1 MISDFSTKSPP
12 KRVAFVAGLLCCLT
26 LSVFAVFLE
35 NSLWNGKIKT
45 ARQVSESIARQV
57 NHHLAQNLS
66 ATYALAALVREGKGT
81 IRDFETIATELIH
94 VNPGVAALQLAPGGV
109 VRQCVPLS
117 GNEGAIGLNLLT
129 DEPRNREARL
139 ALETGKLTLA
149 GPFHLIQG
157 GTAVIGRLPVFLD
170 EPQPQTFWGFTIA
183 LIDLAEFLEIA
194 HLGDLEAEGYRWE
207 LWHPDAD
214 DRQRNVFATSQEPL
228 TATPVTSVI
237 DVPNGRWMLG
247 IAPANGWFSVAR
259 LIAETAG
266 ILALSI
272 LLGWILRRHLEQ
284 QRQIDN
290 NAGLFQAVMDASPI
304 PFAITERDAIRHL
317 NPAFVSLLGYTL
329 SDIPTQEDWFPRAY
343 PNPAYREQV
352 AREWQRRLEQAE
364 HAGKPFE
371 PMEVR
376 VHGRDG
382 SVRTMLASA
391 QPLGAAFAERML
403 ISMADITQ
411 VRASAERLRILLD
424 SASDGVHILDA
435 DGNVVDCSQSFARML
450 GYSLDEARRL
460 NVADWDV
467 QIPHEQLPAELRR
480 LIREPSTFETLH
492 RRKDGST
499 FAVEINST
507 RVVLDGQ
514 SYLYASS
521 RDVSERRFYETAL
534 RDSEARFRSIFERA
548 NAGIVFGDPMGNLIV
563 CNASFRALMGYSEDE
578 LKGMNFAEFTD
589 PEDLKREQVFFDD
602 ILAGTCSDY
611 RMEKR
616 YRVSDGGMVW
626 VDLAVTALRD
636 DQGEVTNVV
645 GLVVDITERKLAAA
659 NLEASER
666 RYRAL
671 IEASAQIVWS
681 CDPDGVATG
690 DSPSWQAYTG
700 QTFAQWSGYGYA
712 EAIHPEDRPA
722 VMERWRDAL
731 AKGETCTNEYRL
743 QHVSG
748 EWRWNLARGVPIK
761 DDTGTVLSWV
771 GINSDIHD
779 RRMVEEE
786 LRVSQQRYDLAV
798 RGSND
803 GLWDWNIQTNTLYLA
818 PRFMELM
825 GYQDNEFEATADWW
839 WPRIHPEDK
848 DAVWAAVEAHLRN
861 EAPFEEEYRLRHK
874 SSEYFWVK
882 ARGAAIFD
890 AEGQPLRMAGSIRD
904 ITQQKEAERRLQEAM
919 NRLRLATRVAAIG
932 VWVWD
937 LADNTLTWDQ
947 RMYEIYQV
955 PEDLQ
960 ATGLSY
966 DDWRSRCHPADLGRA
981 EEELEAAMRGER
993 PFDSQFRILLPDGS
1007 MRHIHSAA
1015 IVEKDDFGKPL
1026 RFVGFNRDLT
1036 DQKAAETALL
1046 AAKQEAETAASQAA
1060 AANRAK
1066 SEFLAN
1072 MSHEIRTPMNAV
1084 MGLAQLLLDTE
1095 LSTRQRDYL
1104 TKLYKAAH
1112 SLLGILN
1119 DILDYSKIEA
1129 GKLDLE
1135 VVDVEMAELLE
1146 SAANLFSLAVE
1157 DKGLE
1162 LIVEIDPDIPPML
1175 LGDPLRLRQIM
1186 NNLLGNAVKF
1196 TQKGHITL
1204 SMRLVERQGDE
1215 VTLKVSVQ
1223 DTGIGMTS
1231 EQVGRLFRA
1240 FEQADASTTRRF
1252 GGTGLGLTI
1261 TKHLVDMMSGEI
1273 SVESQPGQGST
1284 FSFQLRLQVSPTA
1297 IPTPKQAKKDAAAH
1311 PPGTRN
1317 LIADDQKSARDVR
1330 NMRSRT
1336 HRIRGAEILLVED
1349 NPTNQ
1354 LVACDL
1360 LEKMGL
1366 RVTLA
1371 NHGRE
1376 AVEQAAARRF
1386 DAILMDLQMP
1396 EMDGLEATR
1405 RIRALPQ
1412 GPDVPIIAMT
1422 AAAMTADREASQS
1435 AGMNDFLAKPIDIA
1449 ELTTALLRWISP
1461 LRGEEASVLMI
1472 APIAPTAS
1480 PDGMGIPFEIAGLD
1494 LDDARRHM
1502 GGDWNLLR
1510 RALDGFARDFAESAA
1525 DLDDHLAQGRWAEAR
1540 RLVHTL
1546 TGIAKTIG
1554 ATALHEASQPLEV
1567 ALAAEKSRSTTAFK
1581 TALAD
1586 TLSAIATLP
1595 PLARVAPVSYDQV
1608 PDDQASYDQAPY
1620 DQERTTTLLQELQM
1634 HLKRSEFVR
1643 PEWLDEIEQGLVAPP
1658 AQSAFRKLKTKI
1670 EAFDYPAANQSLATL
1685 ASLLDIALDG

>member
-1 MISDFSTKSPP
+1 MDKMIPDSSTKTSPN
-12 KRVAFVAGLLCCLT
+12 RVAFVAGLLFLLV
-26 LSVFAVFLE
+26 LSVFAVLLE
-35 NSLWNGKIKT
+35 NSFWHGKVE
-45 ARQVSESIARQV
+45 A
-57 NHHLAQNLS
+57 
-66 ATYALAALVREGKGT
+66 VREVPGWLSVLRLTVG
-81 IRDFETIATELIH
+81 ATVILI
-94 VNPGVAALQLAPGGV
+94 
-109 VRQCVPLS
+109 
-117 GNEGAIGLNLLT
+117 
-129 DEPRNREARL
+129 
-139 ALETGKLTLA
+139 
-149 GPFHLIQG
+149 
-157 GTAVIGRLPVFLD
+157 
-170 EPQPQTFWGFTIA
+170 
-183 LIDLAEFLEIA
+183 
-194 HLGDLEAEGYRWE
+194 
-207 LWHPDAD
+207 
-214 DRQRNVFATSQEPL
+214 
-228 TATPVTSVI
+228 
-237 DVPNGRWMLG
+237 
-247 IAPANGWFSVAR
+247 
-259 LIAETAG
+259 
-266 ILALSI
+266 LSI
-272 LLGWILRRHLEQ
+272 LLGWIVRRYLEQ

-364 HAGKPFE
+364 RAGTPFE

-391 QPLGAAFAERML
+391 QPLGVAFAERML

-411 VRASAERLRILLD
+411 VRATAERLRILLD

-450 GYSLDEARRL
+450 GYSIDEARCL

-467 QIPHEQLPAELRR
+467 QIPREQLPAELRR
-480 LIREPSTFETLH
+480 LIREPSTFETRH

-589 PEDLKREQVFFDD
+589 PEDLKREQVFFNE
-602 ILAGTCSDY
+602 IVAGTRSDY

-616 YRVSDGGMVW
+616 YRVRDGGMVW

-636 DQGEVTNVV
+636 DQGEVINVV

-681 CDPDGVATG
+681 CDPDGVVTE

-700 QTFAQWSGYGYA
+700 QSFAQWSGYGYA

-722 VMERWRDAL
+722 VIERWRDAL
-731 AKGETCTNEYRL
+731 AKGETCVNEYRIR
-743 QHVSG
+743 HVSG
-748 EWRWNLARGVPIK
+748 GWRWNLARGVPIK
-761 DDTGTVLSWV
+761 DDAGTVLSWV

-786 LRVSQQRYDLAV
+786 LRVSQERYDLAV

-803 GLWDWNIQTNTLYLA
+803 GLWDWNIQTNALYLA

-825 GYQDNEFEATADWW
+825 GYQDDEFEATLEWW
-839 WPRIHPEDK
+839 RSRIHPEDL
-848 DAVWAAVEAHLRN
+848 DAVVAAVEAHLRN

-874 SSEYFWVK
+874 SGEYFWIK

-890 AEGQPLRMAGSIRD
+890 AEGQPLRMAGSIHD
-904 ITQQKEAERRLQEAM
+904 ITQQKEAEQRLQQALRFNESVLLKSPLAIAVYRAAGPCVVANEALANLVGATREQLLAQDFHQTNSFHETGLHGDLLSALADGRLREREIHQKSSFGKDIWVTCQILPTVLNNEPHLVLQFSDLSELHTRNLALRSAM
-919 NRLRLATRVAAIG
+919 NRQELAAKVAAIG
-932 VWVWD
+932 IWVWD
-937 LADNTLTWDQ
+937 LVDGSLTWDQ
-947 RMYEIYQV
+947 RQFEIYQV
-955 PEDLQ
+955 PEDVQ
-960 ATGLSY
+960 ARGIDY
-966 DDWRSRCHPADLGRA
+966 DFWRSRCHPEDLART
-981 EEELEAAMRGER
+981 EEALAAAARGER
-993 PFDSQFRILLPDGS
+993 PFDSPFRILLADGS
-1007 MRHIHSAA
+1007 VRHLQAAA
-1015 IVEKDDFGKPL
+1015 IIEEDAAGNPRRL
-1026 RFVGFNRDLT
+1026 VGINRDLT

-1084 MGLAQLLLDTE
+1084 MGLAQLLLGTE

-1104 TKLYKAAH
+1104 TKLYNAAH

-1135 VVDVEMAELLE
+1135 TVDVEMAELLE
-1146 SAANLFSLAVE
+1146 SSANLFSLAVE

-1162 LIVEIDPDIPPML
+1162 LIVEIDPDIPPIL

-1196 TQKGHITL
+1196 TPKGHITL

-1261 TKHLVDMMSGEI
+1261 TKYLVDMMGGEI
-1273 SVESQPGQGST
+1273 SVESQPEQGST
-1284 FSFQLRLQVSPTA
+1284 FGFQVRLQVSPT
-1297 IPTPKQAKKDAAAH
+1297 PAKNDAAGH
-1311 PPGTRN
+1311 LPGTRT

-1336 HRIRGAEILLVED
+1336 HRIRGAQILLVED

-1366 RVTLA
+1366 VVTLA
-1371 NHGRE
+1371 NNGRE

-1461 LRGEEASVLMI
+1461 LAAEEASVLT
-1472 APIAPTAS
+1472 IAPTAP
-1480 PDGMGIPFEIAGLD
+1480 PDGMGVPFEIAGLD
-1494 LDDARRHM
+1494 LDDALRHI

-1510 RALDGFARDFAESAA
+1510 RALDGFARDFTESAA

-1586 TLSAIATLP
+1586 TLSAIAALP
-1595 PLARVAPVSYDQV
+1595 PLARVAPVSYDQL
-1608 PDDQASYDQAPY
+1608 PYDQAPY
-1620 DQERTTTLLQELQM
+1620 DPERTTTLLQELQM

-1643 PEWLDEIEQGLVAPP
+1643 PEWLDEIEQGLVAPQ
-1658 AQSAFRKLKTKI
+1658 AQAAFRKLKTTI

-1685 ASLLDIALDG
+1685 ASLLDIPLDG

>member
-1 MISDFSTKSPP
+1 
-12 KRVAFVAGLLCCLT
+12 
-26 LSVFAVFLE
+26 
-35 NSLWNGKIKT
+35 
-45 ARQVSESIARQV
+45 
-57 NHHLAQNLS
+57 
-66 ATYALAALVREGKGT
+66 
-81 IRDFETIATELIH
+81 
-94 VNPGVAALQLAPGGV
+94 
-109 VRQCVPLS
+109 
-117 GNEGAIGLNLLT
+117 
-129 DEPRNREARL
+129 
-139 ALETGKLTLA
+139 
-149 GPFHLIQG
+149 
-157 GTAVIGRLPVFLD
+157 
-170 EPQPQTFWGFTIA
+170 
-183 LIDLAEFLEIA
+183 
-194 HLGDLEAEGYRWE
+194 
-207 LWHPDAD
+207 
-214 DRQRNVFATSQEPL
+214 
-228 TATPVTSVI
+228 
-237 DVPNGRWMLG
+237 
-247 IAPANGWFSVAR
+247 
-259 LIAETAG
+259 
-266 ILALSI
+266 
-272 LLGWILRRHLEQ
+272 
-284 QRQIDN
+284 
-290 NAGLFQAVMDASPI
+290 
-304 PFAITERDAIRHL
+304 
-317 NPAFVSLLGYTL
+317 
-329 SDIPTQEDWFPRAY
+329 
-343 PNPAYREQV
+343 
-352 AREWQRRLEQAE
+352 
-364 HAGKPFE
+364 
-371 PMEVR
+371 
-376 VHGRDG
+376 
-382 SVRTMLASA
+382 
-391 QPLGAAFAERML
+391 
-403 ISMADITQ
+403 
-411 VRASAERLRILLD
+411 
-424 SASDGVHILDA
+424 
-435 DGNVVDCSQSFARML
+435 ML
-450 GYSLDEARRL
+450 GYSFDEAQRL

-467 QIPHEQLPAELRR
+467 QIPRDQLIPELRR
-480 LIREPSTFETLH
+480 LMSEPATFETLH

-507 RVVLDGQ
+507 SVMLDGQ
-514 SYLYASS
+514 RYLYASS
-521 RDVSERRFYETAL
+521 RDISERRFYEAAL
-534 RDSEARFRSIFERA
+534 RDSEVRFRSIFERA
-548 NAGIVFGDPMGNLIV
+548 NAGIAFGDPVGNLIV
-563 CNASFRALMGYSEDE
+563 CNASFRALMGYREDE
-578 LKGMNFAEFTD
+578 LKGMNFADFTD
-589 PEDLKREQVFFDD
+589 PEDLEQEQVFFNE
-602 ILAGTCSDY
+602 IVAGTRSDY

-616 YRVSDGGMVW
+616 YRVRDGGMVW
-626 VDLAVTALRD
+626 VDLAVTAFRD
-636 DQGEVTNVV
+636 DQGEVINFV
-645 GLVVDITERKLAAA
+645 GLVVDITERKLATA

-761 DDTGTVLSWV
+761 DDAGTVLSWV

-786 LRVSQQRYDLAV
+786 LRVSQERYDLAV

-825 GYQDNEFEATADWW
+825 GYRDDEFEATADWW
-839 WPRIHPEDK
+839 WLRIHPEDK

-861 EAPFEEEYRLRHK
+861 KAPFEEEYRLRHK
-874 SSEYFWVK
+874 SGDYFWIK

-890 AEGQPLRMAGSIRD
+890 PEGQPLRMAGSIRD
-904 ITQQKEAERRLQEAM
+904 ITQQKEAERRLQETLRFNESVLLKSPLAIAVYRAAGPCVVANEAMATLIGATREQLLAQNFHRIEAFRSTGLYADLLDALADGELREREFRTISAFGKEIWVSCQILPTVLNNEPHLVVQFSDLSELHTRNLALRSAM
-919 NRLRLATRVAAIG
+919 NRQELAAKVAAIG
-932 VWVWD
+932 IWTWD
-937 LADNTLTWDQ
+937 LGENILIWDQ
-947 RMYEIYQV
+947 RMCEIYQV
-955 PEDLQ
+955 PEELQ
-960 ATGLSY
+960 GTELSY
-966 DDWRSRCHPADLGRA
+966 DVWRSRCHPADLKRT
-981 EEELEAAMRGER
+981 EEGVASAIREKK
-993 PFDSQFRILLPDGS
+993 PFNSHFRIVLPDGS
-1007 MRHIHSAA
+1007 IRHLQTAA
-1015 IVEKDDFGKPL
+1015 IVEAAESGEPL

-1104 TKLYKAAH
+1104 RKLYNAAH

-1135 VVDVEMAELLE
+1135 TVDIEMAELLE
-1146 SAANLFSLAVE
+1146 SAANLFSLAAE

-1196 TQKGHITL
+1196 TPKGQITL

-1261 TKHLVDMMSGEI
+1261 TKYLVDMMGGEI
-1273 SVESQPGQGST
+1273 SVESQPEQGST
-1284 FSFQLRLQVSPTA
+1284 FGFQVRLQVSPTPA
-1297 IPTPKQAKKDAAAH
+1297 NKDVAGH
-1311 PPGTRN
+1311 LPGTRT

-1376 AVEQAAARRF
+1376 AVEHAAARRF

-1461 LRGEEASVLMI
+1461 LGAEEASVLKI
-1472 APIAPTAS
+1472 APIAPTAP

-1494 LDDARRHM
+1494 LDDALRHM

-1546 TGIAKTIG
+1546 KGIVKTIG
-1554 ATALHEASQPLEV
+1554 ATALHEASQPLEA

-1595 PLARVAPVSYDQV
+1595 PLARVAPEPYDQV
-1608 PDDQASYDQAPY
+1608 SYDQAPC
-1620 DQERTTTLLQELQM
+1620 DQVRTTTLLQELQM

-1643 PEWLDEIEQGLVAPP
+1643 PEWLDEIEQGLVAPQ
-1658 AQSAFRKLKTKI
+1658 AQAAFRTVKTAI
-1670 EAFDYPAANQSLATL
+1670 EAFDYPTAKTSLATL
-1685 ASLLDIALDG
+1685 ASLLDIPLDG